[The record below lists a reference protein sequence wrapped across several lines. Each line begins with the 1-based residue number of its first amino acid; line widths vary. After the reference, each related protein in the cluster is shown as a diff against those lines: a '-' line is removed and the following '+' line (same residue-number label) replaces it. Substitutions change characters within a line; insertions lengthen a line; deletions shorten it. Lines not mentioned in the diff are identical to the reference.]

1 MTDLD
6 DLDETIAETEQVL
19 NGTGDSS
26 NGEAADAAGGESDTE
41 SDGDSSLSIPDV
53 SPLPM
58 AAVALASPVLS
69 VLPGSWRLYHKI
81 NQWSAYRMQKAAG
94 ADGVAN
100 VRRSNG
106 HEDLLPAKW
115 VEGAEDDKDRTGWR
129 VKGLGGKRYDPAK
142 HGRSTQRYGKA
153 SMLHVDEDAT
163 SIGSWAEPT
172 MDNAIQL
179 GREQYLFRDAQMLH
193 VTVDGDEEPQRALAD
208 GGATQSHV
216 SVDAP
221 GVLQDCLVPI
231 NSRPGYD
238 GQVISWNQ
246 YTSLAQEKA
255 DQDRIRDAK
264 NAAWTAAKLDDMD
277 GMDVLKWMIII
288 GIWSAILLFH
298 QDIGA
303 AISGLTSGGGGG
315 GGAVGNA
322 LGMLALGLGGG

>member
-1 MTDLD
+1 MTDID
-6 DLDETIAETEQVL
+6 ELDETIEETEAVL

-26 NGEAADAAGGESDTE
+26 NGEATSTEPGRDADNSDE
-41 SDGDSSLSIPDV
+41 DSGLSMPDV
-53 SPLPM
+53 SALPL
-58 AAVALASPVLS
+58 AGVALASPILS

-81 NQWSAYRMQKAAG
+81 NQWSAYRMEKAAG
-94 ADGVAN
+94 ADAVAN

-106 HEDLLPAKW
+106 HEDMLPAKW
-115 VEGAEDDKDRTGWR
+115 VQGSEDDKDRTGWR
-129 VKGLGGKRYDPAK
+129 IKGLGGKRYDPAK
-142 HGRSTQRYGKA
+142 HGRSTQRFGKA
-153 SMLHVDEDAT
+153 NMLHVDEDAT
-163 SIGSWAEPT
+163 SVGSWAEPT

-193 VTVDGDEEPQRALAD
+193 VTVEGDEAPRQALAD
-208 GGATQSHV
+208 GGATQSRV
-216 SVDAP
+216 SVESP
-221 GVLQDCLVPI
+221 GILQDCLIPI
-231 NSRPGYD
+231 NSRRGYD
-238 GQVISWNQ
+238 GQVVSWNQ

-322 LGMLALGLGGG
+322 LGMITLGLGGL